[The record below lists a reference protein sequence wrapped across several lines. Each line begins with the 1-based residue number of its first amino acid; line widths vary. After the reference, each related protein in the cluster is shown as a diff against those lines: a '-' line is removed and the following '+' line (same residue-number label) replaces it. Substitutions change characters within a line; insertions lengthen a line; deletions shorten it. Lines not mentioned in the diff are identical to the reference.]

1 MATHV
6 NKISG
11 ALLWLLIILTASCNQ
26 KKLVYYTPSNSGK
39 QFTPTPQ
46 LIKADV
52 SGVLDLKIV
61 DTINFI
67 DSPIIDNTEKNKA
80 ILKKYSFGDETIE
93 NKQQEK
99 NNQAPV
105 AVNKKKGRYT
115 VLITGIVILAIG
127 LIWLLYTIATTRNSS
142 SLDGCF
148 NILFSLTFSITGLI
162 TTIVGLFT
170 S

>member
-1 MATHV
+1 M
-6 NKISG
+6 
-11 ALLWLLIILTASCNQ
+11 ASCNQ

-46 LIKADV
+46 LIKTDV
-52 SGVLDLKIV
+52 SGVIDLKIV

-142 SLDGCF
+142 SFGSSSNFDGCLGIF
-148 NILFSLTFSITGLI
+148 FSLILSITGLI